1 MSVPIVNNDRTLTTI
16 TSLCTDLRGFSELHE
31 NLTPMVLADLLD
43 VYYAETAAIVADAGG
58 RVDTFLGDSV
68 LAHFTTSPDDAA
80 NAATRAV
87 TAALHM
93 KAAIAQRWPTI
104 AMSIGI
110 ATGEA
115 VVGHFGPASHRF
127 HTALGSVVSRAAALE
142 RRSHHSDFTVL
153 MDRATRDQLTGP
165 FAITAHVRHGEKA
178 DRHEEMF
185 AVRTATATSPKPLT
199 S

>member
-1 MSVPIVNNDRTLTTI
+1 MSVPILNNDRTLTTI

-58 RVDTFLGDSV
+58 HVDTFLGDSV

-87 TAALHM
+87 TAGLRM

-142 RRSHHSDFTVL
+142 RRSHKSDFTVL
-153 MDRATRDQLTGP
+153 VDRTTRDQLTGP
-165 FAITAHVRHGEKA
+165 FAITAHVHSGEKA

-185 AVRTATATSPKPLT
+185 EVRTATATLPERL
-199 S
+199 

>member
-16 TSLCTDLRGFSELHE
+16 TSVCTDLRGFSELHE
-31 NLTPMVLADLLD
+31 NLTPIALADLLD
-43 VYYAETAAIVADAGG
+43 VYYAETAAIVANAGG
-58 RVDTFLGDSV
+58 HVDTFLGDSV
-68 LAHFTTSPDDAA
+68 LAHFTTSPDDEA

-93 KAAIAQRWPTI
+93 KAAIALRWPRI

-115 VVGHFGPASHRF
+115 VVGHFGPPSHRF

-142 RRSHHSDFTVL
+142 RRSHKSGFTVL
-153 MDRATRDQLTGP
+153 VDRATRDQLTGP
-165 FAITAHVRHGEKA
+165 FAITLHVGHGEKA
-178 DRHEEMF
+178 DHHEEMF
-185 AVRTATATSPKPLT
+185 EVRTVTATSSEPLT